1 MISSDINDIQQI
13 DNMNPEIAIQI
24 LIILIRDINIDDEE
38 ED

>member
-13 DNMNPEIAIQI
+13 DNMNPEIIIQI

-38 ED
+38 EN